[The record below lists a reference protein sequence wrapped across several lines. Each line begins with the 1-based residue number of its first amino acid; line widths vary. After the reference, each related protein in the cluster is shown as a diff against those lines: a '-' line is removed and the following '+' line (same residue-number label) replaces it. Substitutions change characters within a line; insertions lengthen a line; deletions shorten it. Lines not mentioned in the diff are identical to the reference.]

1 MNPTSSNLAEVGVN
15 SHVENTFLH
24 QQKTLEAE
32 PWIRL
37 DFSRAKW
44 YTLMYRHGAPKPVK
58 FGRSAR
64 WVPAE
69 VDAWVERAL
78 KKVSAA

>member
-1 MNPTSSNLAEVGVN
+1 MNPHSSTTADCR
-15 SHVENTFLH
+15 ENQEAL
-24 QQKTLEAE
+24 KEPTLRSLESQ

-37 DFSRAKW
+37 SFSRAKW
-44 YTLMYRHGAPKPVK
+44 YTLMYRHGAPKPIK

-69 VDAWVERAL
+69 IDAWVERI
-78 KKVSAA
+78 KKSGGAA

>member
-1 MNPTSSNLAEVGVN
+1 MNSTSSFPSEVGVK
-15 SHVENTFLH
+15 SPAEVTLYQ

-32 PWIRL
+32 PWMRL

-44 YTLMYRHGAPKPVK
+44 YTLMYRHGAPKPIK

-78 KKVSAA
+78 KKESAA

>member
-1 MNPTSSNLAEVGVN
+1 MNSTSSNPSEVGVKAPAE
-15 SHVENTFLH
+15 VTLYP

-32 PWIRL
+32 PWMRL

-44 YTLMYRHGAPKPVK
+44 YTLMYRHGAPKPIK

-78 KKVSAA
+78 KKESAA

>member
-1 MNPTSSNLAEVGVN
+1 MNSISSNPAEFGVN
-15 SHVENTFLH
+15 SHAEETFHH

-44 YTLMYRHGAPKPVK
+44 YSLMYRHGAPKPIK

-78 KKVSAA
+78 KKVSAT